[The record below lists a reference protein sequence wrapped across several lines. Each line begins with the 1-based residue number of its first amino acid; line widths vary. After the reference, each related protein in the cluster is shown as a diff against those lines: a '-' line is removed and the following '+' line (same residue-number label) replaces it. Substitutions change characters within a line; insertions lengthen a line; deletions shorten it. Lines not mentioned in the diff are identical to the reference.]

1 MRLDRR
7 SIAIIILIL
16 AIIYSKDILK
26 GNFKPLFKSIKLL
39 KKFINPRNFIKGLN
53 IRGFSMINKGINSLK
68 NKKFVENIKK
78 KYNTKK
84 TDKNEKKT
92 KTKNKK

>member
-7 SIAIIILIL
+7 TIAIIILIL

-39 KKFINPRNFIKGLN
+39 KKFINPRNFRRGLN

-68 NKKFVENIKK
+68 KNKFVENIKK
-78 KYNTKK
+78 EYNKKK
-84 TDKNEKKT
+84 TNKNGNKT
-92 KTKNKK
+92 KTKK